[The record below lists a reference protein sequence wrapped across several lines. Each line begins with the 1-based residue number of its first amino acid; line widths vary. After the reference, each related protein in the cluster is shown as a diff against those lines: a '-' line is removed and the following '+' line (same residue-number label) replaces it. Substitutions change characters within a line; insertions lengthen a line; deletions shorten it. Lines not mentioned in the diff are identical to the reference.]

1 MTEHSY
7 IMAREQQKQKLSYM
21 NGCITIKFQEIF
33 TKTSWRPKLI
43 SYYIKENAT
52 HMYIKTKKQKT
63 KKKKQAKRN
72 KCNNTIFFLVTN
84 FCFLEVS
91 LEFSW
96 RILVDTVKI
105 QHQILR
111 MSKLKK
117 YQYVLVH
124 A

>member
-1 MTEHSY
+1 
-7 IMAREQQKQKLSYM
+7 MATKINFLLHKRKHYPYVYKNKQ
-21 NGCITIKFQEIF
+21 
-33 TKTSWRPKLI
+33 TK
-43 SYYIKENAT
+43 E
-52 HMYIKTKKQKT
+52 